1 MAHAVADMTSRQEMK
16 VGLPTAPLKQV
27 LVRYPR
33 SEAAVFGLI
42 VAICCA
48 VSVSATG
55 NAFGVWNNVFH
66 IPIVLGWDSDPMFRD
81 DAFYASL
88 SRFTSVVWPIV
99 KVFTTEEN
107 VRDVFAALQY
117 ASRGLA
123 FVAIALFLLRGL
135 DLSRSATVVAL
146 FACAGT
152 PWLIG
157 LSPVGGHG
165 LFVHYF
171 THSEL
176 TWGFLLFAWLA
187 LFKRRYVVAA
197 SLLGVVFSINAFIGV
212 WSVAAAS
219 VATLARGE
227 RFPTVRTV
235 LQSALLFLLF
245 AAPAAIWIAAAV
257 TGEPPADFSFRE
269 YVRLLYPDHFLIE
282 AATPAEVLQLA
293 LVLAA
298 GASAA
303 FVLPGRRF
311 WLGLLAGYSLVVLI
325 GIPLPYLIDSRFV
338 FNLVLLRADG
348 VVYFLSIVLLI
359 AAFAR
364 IGLSDQEGRE
374 RSLLAI
380 IALILL
386 TAPLGRRSGVALAVL
401 LIVLAASLVLAFVRG
416 ESRFEERSMPIPS
429 ALAWV
434 LVLGVL
440 VSYWTLAL
448 AIRSNSGL
456 LWALGMTGVVLA
468 YVVMGSVSRAFIA
481 STAVIALSVLSGLI
495 TASWQRHHEEE
506 TARARVGWNDVTY
519 WIRHSPLTGTFLVD
533 LNAPADSFQ
542 LLARRPVWVNKS
554 QGAAAMW
561 QPSFGPRWMTRYQE
575 VKSLSNGAAML
586 RYAEEHRI
594 DNVVLTGSDGTCT
607 GIWRTAYA
615 RDKYVVCVRL

>member
-1 MAHAVADMTSRQEMK
+1 MK
-16 VGLPTAPLKQV
+16 VGSLAAPLKQV
-27 LVRYPR
+27 LVRYLR
-33 SEAAVFGLI
+33 SEAAIFGLI

-55 NAFGVWNNVFH
+55 NAFGVGNNTFH
-66 IPIVLGWDSDPMFRD
+66 IPIVLGLSSDPMFRD

-88 SRFTSVVWPIV
+88 SRFASVVWPIV
-99 KVFTTEEN
+99 KVFSTEEN

-135 DLSRSATVVAL
+135 ELSRFATVIAL
-146 FACAGT
+146 FALAGT

-165 LFVHYF
+165 LFMNHF
-171 THSEL
+171 THSEV

-187 LFKRRYVVAA
+187 LFKHRYIVAA
-197 SLLGVVFSINAFIGV
+197 SLLGLVFSINAFIGV
-212 WSVAAAS
+212 WSIAAAL

-227 RFPTVRTV
+227 RFPPRRTV
-235 LQSALLFLLF
+235 LQSALMFLLL
-245 AAPAAIWIAAAV
+245 AAPAAIWIAGAV
-257 TGEPPADFSFRE
+257 TGEPPAGFSFRE
-269 YVRLLYPDHFLIE
+269 YIRLLYPDHFLIE
-282 AATPAEVLQLA
+282 AATPTEVVRLA
-293 LVLAA
+293 LVVAA
-298 GASAA
+298 GAVAA

-311 WLGLLAGYSLVVLI
+311 WLGLLAGYALVVLV
-325 GIPLPYLIDSRFV
+325 GIPLPYVIDSRFV
-338 FNLVLLRADG
+338 FNLALLRADG
-348 VVYFLSIVLLI
+348 VAYFLSMVLLT

-364 IGLSDQEGRE
+364 IGVSVQDGRD

-380 IALILL
+380 IALMLL
-386 TAPLGRRSGVALAVL
+386 TAPNGRQIEVALIVL
-401 LIVLAASLVLAFVRG
+401 PFVLAASLALAFVPG
-416 ESRFEERSMPIPS
+416 ESRVEGRSTPVAS
-429 ALAWV
+429 TLAWV
-434 LVLGVL
+434 LVLGAL

-448 AIRSNSGL
+448 AMQSNRGF
-456 LWALGMTGVVLA
+456 LWALGMTGVVFA
-468 YVVMGSVSRAFIA
+468 FVVMGSASRAFVA
-481 STAVIALSVLSGLI
+481 STAVIAFSLLSCLI
-495 TASWQRHHEEE
+495 TASWQRYDEEK
-506 TARARVGWNDVTY
+506 TARERVGWNDVTE

-542 LLARRPVWVNKS
+542 LLARRPVWVGWK

-594 DNVVLTGSDGTCT
+594 DNVVLVGSDGSCT
-607 GIWRTAYA
+607 GIWRAAYA
-615 RDKYVVCVRL
+615 RGKYVVCVRS

>member
-1 MAHAVADMTSRQEMK
+1 MARSVVNMTSRQEMK
-16 VGLPTAPLKQV
+16 VGSLAAPLKQV
-27 LVRYPR
+27 FVHYSR

-55 NAFGVWNNVFH
+55 NAFGVGNNVFH
-66 IPIVLGWDSDPMFRD
+66 IPIVLGLSSDPMFRD

-107 VRDVFAALQY
+107 VRDVFASLQY

-135 DLSRSATVVAL
+135 ELSRFATVIAL
-146 FACAGT
+146 FALAGT

-187 LFKRRYVVAA
+187 LFKHRYIAAA
-197 SLLGVVFSINAFIGV
+197 SLLGLVFSINGFIGV
-212 WSVAAAS
+212 WSVVAAL

-227 RFPTVRTV
+227 RGPPLRTV
-235 LQSALLFLLF
+235 LQSALVFLLF
-245 AAPAAIWIAAAV
+245 AAPAAIWIAGAV
-257 TGEPPADFSFRE
+257 TGEPPAGFSFLE
-269 YVRLLYPDHFLIE
+269 YIRLFYPDHFLIE
-282 AATPAEVLQLA
+282 AATPTEVLRLA
-293 LVLAA
+293 LVVAA
-298 GASAA
+298 GAAAA

-311 WLGLLAGYSLVVLI
+311 WLGLLAGYALVVLV
-325 GIPLPYLIDSRFV
+325 GIPLPYVIDSRFV

-348 VVYFLSIVLLI
+348 VAYFLSMVLLI

-364 IGLSDQEGRE
+364 IGASQDGRH

-380 IALILL
+380 IALMLL
-386 TAPLGRRSGVALAVL
+386 TAPNGRQIEVALIVL
-401 LIVLAASLVLAFVRG
+401 PFVLAASLALAFVRG
-416 ESRFEERSMPIPS
+416 ERKVENRSTPVS
-429 ALAWV
+429 STLAWV
-434 LVLGVL
+434 LVLGAL

-448 AIRSNSGL
+448 AMRSNRGF
-456 LWALGMTGVVLA
+456 LWAFGMTVVVFA
-468 YVVMGSVSRAFIA
+468 FVVMGSASRALIT
-481 STAVIALSVLSGLI
+481 STAVIAFSLLSGLI
-495 TASWQRHHEEE
+495 TASWQRHHEKE
-506 TARARVGWNDVTY
+506 TARERVGWNDVTE
-519 WIRHSPLTGTFLVD
+519 WIRHSPLTGTFLVE

-542 LLARRPVWVNKS
+542 LLARRPVWVDWR

-575 VKSLSNGAAML
+575 VKSLSSDAAML

-594 DNVVLTGSDGTCT
+594 DNVVLTGSDGSCT

-615 RDKYVVCVRL
+615 RGKYVVCVRS